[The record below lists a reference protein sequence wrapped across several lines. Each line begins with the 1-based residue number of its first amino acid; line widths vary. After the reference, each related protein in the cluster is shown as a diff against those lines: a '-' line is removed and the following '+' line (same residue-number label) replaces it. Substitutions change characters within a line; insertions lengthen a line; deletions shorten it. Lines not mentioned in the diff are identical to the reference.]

1 MAYDQKVKEEWIVSL
16 VDTLYRDRTLYLI
29 GTADKGPLN
38 TPVVVRSLEQ
48 AIYRFGEQGT
58 LIEAYRKIEPLVH
71 EFDVALIKSTGAHA
85 KASLRINHE
94 FIEENAFEFVS
105 VDANSVANGI
115 QIELDPDHLHILH
128 PVELG
133 GHRVT
138 YRLNDYGVMSELA
151 QAINDD
157 AEAGRVSLNAVCYY
171 NEWPVNC
178 PFYPC
183 NPSLISLQG
192 GRDGLHVSDDDYYI
206 ALEATYEA
214 LQGVEMDVLI
224 PIQAYLDATPIGIH
238 FYEQLQTFCLSQIEH
253 GCFTHGVMGLN
264 VIEGETEQE
273 KMERLKR
280 VSALAT
286 RSLEAFDDCAVISV
300 VATDVYYNYLSFV
313 DNGYLAYGVMLSQ
326 LAPNQNPTNQR
337 LHDSIQ
343 LKDRLSLGIENE
355 MSALGFVSFRY
366 SPLKVCPVVTL
377 DVTFTD
383 GQTGLKYYHNLRM
396 CEDVCLMVKE
406 LVDSYIGSS
415 LTEITEELHLQQ
427 ELDYLMYQLSSR
439 SIIKE
444 YDFDVRADATSNTL
458 YLDLSLK
465 TKYMVSSV
473 SIYGD
478 LTYQSV

>member
-1 MAYDQKVKEEWIVSL
+1 
-16 VDTLYRDRTLYLI
+16 
-29 GTADKGPLN
+29 
-38 TPVVVRSLEQ
+38 
-48 AIYRFGEQGT
+48 
-58 LIEAYRKIEPLVH
+58 
-71 EFDVALIKSTGAHA
+71 
-85 KASLRINHE
+85 
-94 FIEENAFEFVS
+94 
-105 VDANSVANGI
+105 
-115 QIELDPDHLHILH
+115 
-128 PVELG
+128 
-133 GHRVT
+133 
-138 YRLNDYGVMSELA
+138 
-151 QAINDD
+151 
-157 AEAGRVSLNAVCYY
+157 
-171 NEWPVNC
+171 
-178 PFYPC
+178 
-183 NPSLISLQG
+183 
-192 GRDGLHVSDDDYYI
+192 
-206 ALEATYEA
+206 
-214 LQGVEMDVLI
+214 
-224 PIQAYLDATPIGIH
+224 
-238 FYEQLQTFCLSQIEH
+238 
-253 GCFTHGVMGLN
+253 
-264 VIEGETEQE
+264 
-273 KMERLKR
+273 MESLKR

-343 LKDRLSLGIENE
+343 LKDRLSLGVENE